1 VFGATAGVEVV
12 AVPWEVQQQVCL
24 VVQGVLGYYQV
35 LQEHLHIIPVVAE
48 AAVIIVQH
56 HPSLEVQVGP
66 AEGQLD
72 RYQELLIRV
81 LRIPVVVEGVEA
93 TEVLGYF

>member
-1 VFGATAGVEVV
+1 MG

-35 LQEHLHIIPVVAE
+35 LQEHLHIIPVVAG

-56 HPSLEVQVGP
+56 HPSLEVQGGP
-66 AEGQLD
+66 AEEQLD

-81 LRIPVVVEGVEA
+81 LLTLVVEVVEVD